1 MTPQTVNAYYNA
13 GENEIVFPA
22 AILQPPYFDPHA
34 DDGGELR
41 RASARSSATRSATA
55 STTRAASSTRR
66 GKLTDWWTKK
76 DADAY
81 TAQAD
86 KLVAQ
91 FNAYEPLPG
100 LHINGKLTLGE
111 NIADLAGLAIAYRA
125 YKLSLNGKPAPV
137 RDGLTGDQRF
147 FLAYAQSWAGKRREA
162 ALRQQILSN
171 PHSPER
177 YRVNGIVRNF
187 GALVRSVSHS
197 AGR

>member
-1 MTPQTVNAYYNA
+1 MNYGAIGAVI
-13 GENEIVFPA
+13 GHEISHG
-22 AILQPPYFDPHA
+22 FD
-34 DDGGELR
+34 DQGRKFD
-41 RASARSSATRSATA
+41 AT
-55 STTRAASSTRR
+55 

-100 LHINGKLTLGE
+100 VHINGKLTLGE

-162 ALRQQILSN
+162 ALA
-171 PHSPER
+171 P
-177 YRVNGIVRNF
+177 
-187 GALVRSVSHS
+187 ADSVEP
-197 AGR
+197 AQP